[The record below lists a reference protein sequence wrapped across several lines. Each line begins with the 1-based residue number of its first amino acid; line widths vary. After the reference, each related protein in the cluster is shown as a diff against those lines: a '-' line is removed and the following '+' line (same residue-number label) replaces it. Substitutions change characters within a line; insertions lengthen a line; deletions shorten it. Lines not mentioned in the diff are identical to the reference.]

1 VRSKHFFCVFD
12 TSLKFLH
19 AGSLFSTVGIQ
30 NRASHLHIPEPEV
43 ASLFR
48 SSSKKSKKT
57 SSSSSSSSPSSADI
71 DIDAIEKRLKR
82 AKREKPKSV
91 EIYNQIANYWRI
103 KGDTQATAPFSI
115 NPHTGTFEAVLWIR
129 IRIRIGSGF
138 NRVPGSAPDPDS
150 QSGSGSRRGKMAH
163 KHRKS

>member
-1 VRSKHFFCVFD
+1 MLGR
-12 TSLKFLH
+12 L
-19 AGSLFSTVGIQ
+19 STVGIQ

-103 KGDTQATAPFSI
+103 KGDTQATALFITALPTSRF
-115 NPHTGTFEAVLWIR
+115 FDR
-129 IRIRIGSGF
+129 ITQKG
-138 NRVPGSAPDPDS
+138 PD
-150 QSGSGSRRGKMAH
+150 K
-163 KHRKS
+163 K

>member
-1 VRSKHFFCVFD
+1 MWFCY
-12 TSLKFLH
+12 FLH

-57 SSSSSSSSPSSADI
+57 SSSSSPSSADI

-103 KGDTQATAPFSI
+103 KGDTQETAPFLQCCQLADFR
-115 NPHTGTFEAVLWIR
+115 PHNSKRAE
-129 IRIRIGSGF
+129 
-138 NRVPGSAPDPDS
+138 
-150 QSGSGSRRGKMAH
+150 
-163 KHRKS
+163 

>member
-1 VRSKHFFCVFD
+1 MFLILPSKCWD
-12 TSLKFLH
+12 
-19 AGSLFSTVGIQ
+19 AFSAVGIQ

-48 SSSKKSKKT
+48 SSSSKKSKKT
-57 SSSSSSSSPSSADI
+57 SSSSSPSSADI

-103 KGDTQATAPFSI
+103 KGDTQATPPFSI
-115 NPHTGTFEAVLWIR
+115 HHTFE
-129 IRIRIGSGF
+129 
-138 NRVPGSAPDPDS
+138 
-150 QSGSGSRRGKMAH
+150 QCC
-163 KHRKS
+163 

>member
-1 VRSKHFFCVFD
+1 MYFVFLLLP
-12 TSLKFLH
+12 SCWVAL
-19 AGSLFSTVGIQ
+19 STVGIQ

-57 SSSSSSSSPSSADI
+57 SSSSSSSPSSADI

-103 KGDTQATAPFSI
+103 KGDTQAIAPFLQCCQ
-115 NPHTGTFEAVLWIR
+115 PADC
-129 IRIRIGSGF
+129 
-138 NRVPGSAPDPDS
+138 SAT
-150 QSGSGSRRGKMAH
+150 
-163 KHRKS
+163 

>member
-1 VRSKHFFCVFD
+1 MLGRLS
-12 TSLKFLH
+12 
-19 AGSLFSTVGIQ
+19 AVGIQ

-57 SSSSSSSSPSSADI
+57 SSSSSSPSSADI

-103 KGDTQATAPFSI
+103 KGDTQATAPSLQCCQLADFS
-115 NPHTGTFEAVLWIR
+115 TA
-129 IRIRIGSGF
+129 
-138 NRVPGSAPDPDS
+138 
-150 QSGSGSRRGKMAH
+150 
-163 KHRKS
+163 